1 MLSDDKVMHMSHV
14 ILKSL
19 MDRDV
24 IDIIEEEGA
33 VRHAI
38 RRSINAQLKIGM
50 EIDESVRKK
59 LASLSRG
66 VVEGSPEWETLYQ
79 KYFAEEEV
87 KRGMSRA

>member
-14 ILKSL
+14 ILKDL
-19 MDRDV
+19 MDRD
-24 IDIIEEEGA
+24 ILDIIEEEGT

-38 RRSINAQLKIGM
+38 RRAINIQLKIGM
-50 EIDESVRKK
+50 EIDETVRKK
-59 LASLSRG
+59 LTSLSRG

-87 KRGMSRA
+87 KKGMKRD